1 LATLTFIQE
10 NIQVSHPKVD
20 EIAPAER
27 ENILKAFFKDGP
39 GGPLNSYPSQDKKK
53 LVVLA
58 NLAEMFEPD
67 KTYNTIE
74 VNQKLK
80 SRFEDPATLRRDLI
94 EFGFF
99 ERSADGKEYRRL
111 V

>member
-1 LATLTFIQE
+1 M
-10 NIQVSHPKVD
+10 SHPKVD

-27 ENILKAFFKDGP
+27 ESILKAFFRQGSDS
-39 GGPLNSYPSQDKKK
+39 PLSSYPSQDKKK

-58 NLAEMFEPD
+58 HLAEMFEPNR
-67 KTYNTIE
+67 TYNSIE

-99 ERSADGKEYRRL
+99 KRSADGKEYRRL